1 MALEK
6 CPECG
11 KKAFIKT
18 PVGRIMRESLGC
30 MIYIGDQHY
39 WKCLQ
44 CGHKTEKVMVNNKWG
59 DHFDLPW
66 YKRIFNFNF

>member
-1 MALEK
+1 
-6 CPECG
+6 
-11 KKAFIKT
+11 
-18 PVGRIMRESLGC
+18 